1 MCVNGPKNLPLNE
14 FYFFTAFWQKYISK
28 WARGL
33 DGCLPVA
40 DWRKRIANCTQIVQP
55 STILQHT
62 SPLFL
67 TLIIDCLM
75 NFQLTEEQ
83 LAVRQAARDFAQQEC
98 LPGVIER
105 DDKMIFP
112 KEQVS
117 QLADLGFMGMMVKPE
132 YGGSGMDT
140 VSYVLAMEEIS
151 KIDASVSVCMSVNN
165 SLVCYGLQE
174 YCTEEQ
180 KQQYLVPLAQGKKD
194 GELYI
199 GAFLLSEPEAGSDA
213 TSQRTTAIDMGDH
226 YILNGIKNWITNGS
240 SASVYLV
247 MAQTDASK
255 GSKGINAFIVEK
267 NWPGVSVGAKENKM
281 GIRGSDT
288 HSISF
293 TDVKVPKANRIGEDG
308 FGFTFAMKTLAGGRI
323 GIAAQALGIAAGS
336 YELALKYSK
345 ERKAFGKEIMHHQAI
360 QFKLADM
367 ATKVEAARLLCLKAA
382 WEKDNGIDYTLS
394 SSMAKVY
401 ASEAAMW
408 CSTEAV
414 QVHGGYGYVKEFHVE
429 RLMRDAKITQIY
441 EGTSEVQ
448 RIVIS
453 RSILK

>member
-1 MCVNGPKNLPLNE
+1 M
-14 FYFFTAFWQKYISK
+14 Q
-28 WARGL
+28 
-33 DGCLPVA
+33 
-40 DWRKRIANCTQIVQP
+40 
-55 STILQHT
+55 
-62 SPLFL
+62 
-67 TLIIDCLM
+67 
-75 NFQLTEEQ
+75 FQLSEEHLMIQ
-83 LAVRQAARDFAQQEC
+83 KAARDFAQSEC

-105 DDKMIFP
+105 DEHQKFP
-112 KEQVS
+112 REQILK
-117 QLADLGFMGMMVKPE
+117 LADLGFMGMMVNPE
-132 YGGSGMDT
+132 YGGAGMDT

-151 KIDASVSVCMSVNN
+151 KVDASVSVCMSVNN
-165 SLVCYGLQE
+165 SLVTWGLE
-174 YCTEEQ
+174 KFGSEEQ
-180 KQQYLVPLAQGKKD
+180 KRKYLTPLAQGRKN

-213 TSQRTTAIDMGDH
+213 TSQRTFAEDKGD
-226 YILNGIKNWITNGS
+226 YYLLNGTKNWITNGS

-247 MAQTDASK
+247 MAQSDVSK
-255 GSKGINAFIVEK
+255 GSHGINVFIVEK
-267 NWPGVSVGAKENKM
+267 SWPGVTVGAKENKL

-288 HSISF
+288 HSITF
-293 TDVKVPKANRIGEDG
+293 TDVKVPKENRIGGDG

-323 GIAAQALGIAAGS
+323 GIASQALGIASGA

-367 ATKVEAARLLCLKAA
+367 ATRIESARLLCLKAA
-382 WEKDNGIDYTLS
+382 WEKDEHLDYTVS
-394 SSMAKVY
+394 SSMAKVF
-401 ASEAAMW
+401 ASETAMW
-408 CSTEAV
+408 VTVEAV
-414 QVHGGYGYVKEFHVE
+414 QIHGGYGFVKEYHVE